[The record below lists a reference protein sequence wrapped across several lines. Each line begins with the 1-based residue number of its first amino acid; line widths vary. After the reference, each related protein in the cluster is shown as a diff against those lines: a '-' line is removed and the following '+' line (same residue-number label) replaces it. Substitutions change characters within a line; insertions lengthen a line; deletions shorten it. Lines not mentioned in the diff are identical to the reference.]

1 MLKDISRQELREH
14 LINFTKEDYELI
26 EHGVMEDLDNIREFI
41 HYLREGDSNITG
53 KASDE
58 VIDKIISYILS

>member
-1 MLKDISRQELREH
+1 MLKDISRTELREH
-14 LINFTKEDYELI
+14 LINFTKEEYEVI
-26 EHGVMEDLDNIREFI
+26 EHGVMDDLDNIREFI
-41 HYLREGDSNITG
+41 HYLREGDSDITG